1 MYMFS
6 LDKIQ
11 WKSTLTSFKVK
22 NFRDTVG
29 PRHALPDSLLDMFH
43 LFFTT
48 ALLEYIVLQTNQY
61 ALECMGGEKYTNWSP
76 LTVKEL
82 EAQLFYKCQPHL
94 PRWVFMAVGLC
105 AEIARDSHRA

>member
-1 MYMFS
+1 MYVFS

-11 WKSTLTSFKVK
+11 WKSTLTSFRVK

-29 PRHALPDSLLDMFH
+29 PRHALPDSLLDMFR
-43 LFFTT
+43 LFFTR

-82 EAQLFYKCQPHL
+82 EASRY
-94 PRWVFMAVGLC
+94 
-105 AEIARDSHRA
+105 

>member
-1 MYMFS
+1 MTAGSYLDKGIGMYVCRHVCTVKSVVNLLS

-11 WKSTLTSFKVK
+11 WKSTLTSLKVK

-29 PRHALPDSLLDMFH
+29 PRHALPDSLLDMFR
-43 LFFTT
+43 LFFTR

-82 EAQLFYKCQPHL
+82 EATS
-94 PRWVFMAVGLC
+94 A
-105 AEIARDSHRA
+105 S